1 MLKVNLIEKKS
12 IVILEP
18 DGALSESDFEIATKI
33 IDPFI
38 EKSGKLN
45 GIIIHA
51 EAFPGWDSF
60 SALLTHLKFVN
71 EHHKKV
77 SKVAF
82 VTNSVIGEF
91 AQHIASHFVN
101 AKVKNFSFSE
111 LEDAINWID
120 AEEVKK
126 DVIQKEL
133 SSRKDEIR
141 KSLELLF
148 KANMKFT
155 DWDVPEANDQEAA
168 EILIDIL
175 YEKLKEIEEDVKN
188 GEYKYY

>member
-12 IVILEP
+12 IAILEP
-18 DGALSESDFEIATKI
+18 DEALSKNDFQIATKI

-45 GIIIHA
+45 GIIIYV
-51 EAFPGWDSF
+51 ESFPGWDSF
-60 SALLTHLKFVN
+60 SALVTHLKFIN

-82 VTNSVIGEF
+82 VTNSAVGKF
-91 AQHIASHFVN
+91 AQDIGSHFVS
-101 AKVKNFSFSE
+101 AEVKSFPFDE
-111 LEDAINWID
+111 FEDAIVWIGVK
-120 AEEVKK
+120 EVKQ
-126 DVIQKEL
+126 DVIQREL
-133 SSRKDEIR
+133 SSREDEIR

-155 DWDVPEANDQEAA
+155 DWDVPEADDQEAA
-168 EILIDIL
+168 EILVGIL
-175 YEKLKEIEEDVKN
+175 SKKLQEIKADVKN
-188 GEYKYY
+188 GEYKNY